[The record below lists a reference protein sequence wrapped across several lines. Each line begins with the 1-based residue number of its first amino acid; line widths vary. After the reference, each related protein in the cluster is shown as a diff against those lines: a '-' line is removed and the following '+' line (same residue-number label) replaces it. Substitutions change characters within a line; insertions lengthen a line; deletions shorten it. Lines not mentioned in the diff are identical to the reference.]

1 VVNIYDQDEVSR
13 RVHLLA
19 RELEHRAP
27 GIESYVNR
35 YLGEGETL
43 RWASKKFDEYFKKQF
58 AGFGDNWCMPVV
70 DAAAERMKVL
80 GFRAHGEDLKIDQQ
94 LQRDWLGSNSDLG
107 SSEAF
112 TMQMAGG
119 RAFSLV
125 HPADSPD
132 KAPNVTWEN
141 PQSAI
146 VNTDPVTGIDR
157 EGLVMWKDDEYDYA
171 TYYTATHFVK
181 MKRKNGQQRF
191 ENTQRITPTG
201 GWEPRDGEHQPAMHH
216 LGEVPLTEIRN
227 KTLLDDDP
235 MSDIAGVAA
244 LQDAVNLVWAYLMNA
259 LDQASMPARV
269 AVNADVPQVPI
280 LDKEGQVAG
289 YQDVE
294 LDELLKE
301 KIIFLPGQDA
311 RIEEWTAANLDAF
324 SNVISQLVEH
334 IAAQTRTPP
343 HYLVAK
349 MINTAAESLNIAEA
363 GLVSKVKERILYAS
377 KGIKKTFR
385 LMAAA
390 RSATDERLDALRAGT
405 IIWDNI
411 QYRSEA
417 QMADVGTKLKAAGFP
432 TEYVYEKL
440 LTDPVQ
446 VARVMAM
453 RERELQTDPFLA
465 AEDRMRTPGGF

>member
-1 VVNIYDQDEVSR
+1 MTVDVFDQDSVAR
-13 RVHLLA
+13 RVDELA
-19 RELEHRAP
+19 RELEHRGP
-27 GIESYVNR
+27 TIEKYVNR
-35 YLGEGETL
+35 YQGEGETL

-70 DAAAERMKVL
+70 DAAAERMQVL
-80 GFRAHGEDLKIDQQ
+80 GFRAHGEDLKIDEQ

-132 KAPNVTWEN
+132 KAPSVTWEH

-157 EGLVMWKDDEYDYA
+157 DGLVMWQDDKYDFA
-171 TYYTATHFVK
+171 TYYTQTHFVK
-181 MKRKNGQQRF
+181 MKRENGKQRY
-191 ENTQRITPTG
+191 ENTERISPTG
-201 GWEPRDGEHQPAMHH
+201 GWKPRDDEHQPAEHH
-216 LGEVPLTEIRN
+216 LGEMPLTEIRN
-227 KTLLDDDP
+227 KTLLDDNP

-280 LDKEGQVAG
+280 LDKDGQVAG

-311 RIEEWTAANLDAF
+311 RIEEWTAANLEAF
-324 SNVISQLVEH
+324 SKVISQLVEH

-377 KGIKKTFR
+377 KGVKKTFR

-390 RSATDERLDALRAGT
+390 RGATNDRIESLRAGT

-411 QYRSEA
+411 QYRSES
-417 QMADVGTKLKAAGFP
+417 QMADVGTKYKAAGFP

-453 RERELQTDPFLA
+453 RQKELQMDPFLA
-465 AEDRMRTPGGF
+465 AEDRMRQGGF

>member
-1 VVNIYDQDEVSR
+1 MVIDITDQDAVLK
-13 RVHLLA
+13 RVEELA
-19 RELEHRAP
+19 RELELRAP
-27 GIESYVNR
+27 GIEEHVKR
-35 YLGEGETL
+35 YQGEGKTL
-43 RWASKKFDEYFKKQF
+43 RWASKKFDEYFKQQF
-58 AGFGDNWCMPVV
+58 DGFGDNWCMPVV

-80 GFRAHGEDLKIDQQ
+80 GFRAHGENLGIDQQ

-132 KAPNVTWEN
+132 KAPSVTWEH
-141 PQSAI
+141 PETAI
-146 VNTDPVTGIDR
+146 VDTDPVTGIDR
-157 EGLVMWKDDEYDYA
+157 DGLVMWRDDKFDFA
-171 TYYTATHFVK
+171 TFYTATHFVK
-181 MKRKNGQQRF
+181 LKRRNGQMRF
-191 ENTQRITPTG
+191 ENTGKMPQNG
-201 GWEPRDGEHQPAMHH
+201 GWELRDEGQPFQEHK

-227 KTLLDDDP
+227 KTMLDDTP

-244 LQDAVNLVWAYLMNA
+244 LQDAVNLIWAYLMNA
-259 LDQASMPARV
+259 LDQASQPARIV
-269 AVNADVPQVPI
+269 ANADVPQVPV
-280 LDKEGQVAG
+280 LDKDGQMIG
-289 YQDVE
+289 SQDIE

-301 KIIFLPGQDA
+301 KIMFIPGPDA
-311 RIEEWTAANLDAF
+311 RIEEWTAANLEAF
-324 SNVISQLVEH
+324 SKVISQIVEH

-377 KGIKKTFR
+377 KGVKKTFR

-390 RSATDERLDALRAGT
+390 RAATPQRLDALRAGT

-417 QMADVGTKLKAAGFP
+417 QMADVGTKYKSAGFP
-432 TEYVYEKL
+432 TEYVVEKL
-440 LTDPVQ
+440 VTDPVE

-453 RERELQTDPFLA
+453 VERERKMDPFLA
-465 AEDRMRTPGGF
+465 AEERMRQGV

>member
-1 VVNIYDQDEVSR
+1 MSVNVYDPVEVAT
-13 RVHLLA
+13 RVDQLA
-19 RELEHRAP
+19 RELEDRATT
-27 GIESYVNR
+27 IEGHVDR
-35 YLGEGETL
+35 YQGRGETL

-70 DAAAERMKVL
+70 DAAAERMSVL
-80 GFRAHGEDLKIDQQ
+80 GFRAHGEDFKIDQQ

-112 TMQMAGG
+112 TMQMAAG

-132 KAPNVTWEN
+132 KAPSVTWEH
-141 PQSAI
+141 PQTAI
-146 VNTDPVTGIDR
+146 VDTDPVTGIDR
-157 EGLVMWKDDEYDYA
+157 DGLVMWRDDQWDYA
-171 TYYTATHFVK
+171 TYYTPTHFVK
-181 MKRKNGQQRF
+181 LKRHNGKQRF
-191 ENTQRITPTG
+191 EDKSRMNAQG
-201 GWEPRDGEHQPAMHH
+201 GWILKDDEEIFTEHR

-227 KTLLDDDP
+227 KTLLDEEP
-235 MSDIAGVAA
+235 LSDIAGVAA

-280 LDKEGQVAG
+280 LDKDGQIAG

-294 LDELLKE
+294 LDELIKE

-311 RIEEWTAANLDAF
+311 RIEEWTAANLEAF
-324 SNVISQLVEH
+324 SKVISQIVEH

-390 RSATDERLDALRAGT
+390 RGASAERIEVLRAGT

-417 QMADVGTKLKAAGFP
+417 QMADVGTKLKSAGFP
-432 TEYVYEKL
+432 TEYVVEKL
-440 LTDPVQ
+440 VTDPVQ
-446 VARVMAM
+446 VARVMKM
-453 RERELQTDPFLA
+453 VERERTMDPFIA
-465 AEDRMRTPGGF
+465 AEERMRQGVA